1 MTIPIT
7 GQPPVPSLSEPD
19 TFNTKA
25 LNLFTWQTG
34 SMLDQFN
41 NVDPNDFF
49 DIPALTAAA
58 AQSQNT
64 NAIINGTF
72 DIWQRG
78 TTITGEG
85 YGSDRWLLNSAGGVA
100 THSRQA
106 FPVGTN
112 AGKNTPKYYMRV
124 NSSGQSGSNYVHTIH
139 KIEDVRSFAGETVT
153 ILGWAKRSSGSG
165 DMSVEVY
172 QQFGA
177 GGSTSVATFAGKVPL
192 TGSLEPFSAVVNVP
206 SIVGKTIGSSGD
218 HVQVGFFTSAGT
230 GLDARTDSLGI
241 QTIGVDLWG
250 VHILSGTHDVEACD
264 NYVAPRVVD
273 ELPRC
278 QRYYQEVAAS
288 ARGHAQAF
296 GEWSVNTVNHSTM
309 RATPSVVM
317 DGSAGREVNDYAITT
332 YQNRDNGLA
341 FGVRA
346 ATAGDVSATG
356 YVLKLDSEL

>member
-1 MTIPIT
+1 
-7 GQPPVPSLSEPD
+7 
-19 TFNTKA
+19 
-25 LNLFTWQTG
+25 
-34 SMLDQFN
+34 MLDQFN

-250 VHILSGTHDVEACD
+250 VHILSGTHGVEACD
-264 NYVAPRVVD
+264 NYIAPREVD

-278 QRYYQEVAAS
+278 QRYYNEVAAS

-296 GEWSVNTVNHSTM
+296 GEWSMGTVNYPEM
-309 RATPSVVM
+309 RAVPSVVI
-317 DGSAGREVNDYAITT
+317 DIGSGVKENEYSIQTSNSMV
-332 YQNRDNGLA
+332 NGLTW
-341 FGVRA
+341 GVRS
-346 ATAGDVSATG
+346 ATAGTYFANG
-356 YVLKLDSEL
+356 YTLKLDAEL